1 MNSKQKNVLL
11 WNPISNHGHLNMYLE
26 LYADCLIQLGYNVLY
41 YADLDAEFEAYL
53 KVELPKLRSVEA
65 IVSTKNLKRWSF
77 SWVYFVGKNLT
88 IRTLKDF
95 FFSLGKTFLKTNT
108 SSGFVEFGVLTRKLK
123 ILKDS
128 DVVPDL
134 VVCMYLDMT
143 RLTKHSRQRLYNSR
157 IPWVGL
163 LFHPESLTNLTGFSK
178 NSWFQESTN
187 VGGIFFTDK
196 YIDEYQS
203 CARRN
208 QVFQVFPDASKF
220 RSLLGQ
226 SLPQEFSGLAKGR
239 RIIGLVGALD
249 GNKKLIGE
257 FLKLSTHPL
266 MNDFYFVLAG
276 EVYESSLDS
285 DVLEEV
291 RRLSG
296 SIQENL
302 FVYDKYIE
310 SELHYDSLVN
320 HVDILFACYKDFDSS
335 ANILAKSAI
344 FQKPVLVTSGTWI
357 GNLVEKYK
365 LGEAVLPFSMDNLIN
380 GILNISNQLDTDP
393 QNFGFKDYEFYV
405 SQENLRNH
413 LRDYLEEL
421 FTKEAIL

>member
-1 MNSKQKNVLL
+1 MNSKQKNILL

-41 YADLDAEFEAYL
+41 YADLEAEFEEYL

-65 IVSTKNLKRWSF
+65 IVTTKNLKRWSF
-77 SWVYFVGKNLT
+77 SWMYFVGKNLT
-88 IRTLKDF
+88 IRTFRDF
-95 FFSLGKTFLKTNT
+95 FFSLSRKFLKTN
-108 SSGFVEFGVLTRKLK
+108 SSRGFVEFGVLTRKLK

-128 DVVPDL
+128 NVVPDL
-134 VVCMYLDMT
+134 VVCMYLDMA
-143 RLTKHSRQRLYNSR
+143 RLTRHSRRMLYNSR

-163 LFHPESLTNLTGFSK
+163 LFHPEPLTNLTGFSK
-178 NSWFQESTN
+178 KSWFQESTN

-196 YIDEYQS
+196 YVDEYQS
-203 CARRN
+203 RARRN
-208 QVFQVFPDASKF
+208 QVFQVFPDATKF
-220 RSLLGQ
+220 RSSLGQ
-226 SLPQEFSGLAKGR
+226 RLPQEFSGLAKGR

-257 FLKLSTHPL
+257 FLKLSTYPL

-285 DVLEEV
+285 DVLEE
-291 RRLSG
+291 
-296 SIQENL
+296 
-302 FVYDKYIE
+302 
-310 SELHYDSLVN
+310 
-320 HVDILFACYKDFDSS
+320 
-335 ANILAKSAI
+335 
-344 FQKPVLVTSGTWI
+344 
-357 GNLVEKYK
+357 KYK

-380 GILNISNQLDTDP
+380 GILKISNELDTDP

-413 LRDYLEEL
+413 LRDYLEKL
-421 FTKEAIL
+421 STKEAIL

>member
-1 MNSKQKNVLL
+1 
-11 WNPISNHGHLNMYLE
+11 
-26 LYADCLIQLGYNVLY
+26 
-41 YADLDAEFEAYL
+41 
-53 KVELPKLRSVEA
+53 
-65 IVSTKNLKRWSF
+65 
-77 SWVYFVGKNLT
+77 
-88 IRTLKDF
+88 
-95 FFSLGKTFLKTNT
+95 
-108 SSGFVEFGVLTRKLK
+108 
-123 ILKDS
+123 
-128 DVVPDL
+128 
-134 VVCMYLDMT
+134 
-143 RLTKHSRQRLYNSR
+143 
-157 IPWVGL
+157 
-163 LFHPESLTNLTGFSK
+163 
-178 NSWFQESTN
+178 
-187 VGGIFFTDK
+187 
-196 YIDEYQS
+196 
-203 CARRN
+203 
-208 QVFQVFPDASKF
+208 
-220 RSLLGQ
+220 
-226 SLPQEFSGLAKGR
+226 LPQEFSGLAKGR

-249 GNKKLIGE
+249 GNKKLIRE

-320 HVDILFACYKDFDSS
+320 DIDILFACYKDFDSS
-335 ANILAKSAI
+335 ANILAKSAV

-365 LGEAVLPFSMDNLIN
+365 LGEAVLPFSIDNLIN

-393 QNFGFKDYEFYV
+393 QNFGFREYEFYV

-421 FTKEAIL
+421 FTKEEIL

>member
-1 MNSKQKNVLL
+1 
-11 WNPISNHGHLNMYLE
+11 
-26 LYADCLIQLGYNVLY
+26 
-41 YADLDAEFEAYL
+41 
-53 KVELPKLRSVEA
+53 
-65 IVSTKNLKRWSF
+65 
-77 SWVYFVGKNLT
+77 
-88 IRTLKDF
+88 
-95 FFSLGKTFLKTNT
+95 
-108 SSGFVEFGVLTRKLK
+108 
-123 ILKDS
+123 
-128 DVVPDL
+128 
-134 VVCMYLDMT
+134 
-143 RLTKHSRQRLYNSR
+143 
-157 IPWVGL
+157 L
-163 LFHPESLTNLTGFSK
+163 LFHPEALTNQTGFSK

-196 YIDEYQS
+196 YVDEYQS
-203 CARRN
+203 RARRN
-208 QVFQVFPDASKF
+208 QLFQVFPDATKF
-220 RSLLGQ
+220 RTSLAQ
-226 SLPQEFSGLAKGR
+226 KFPQEFSSLAKGR

-285 DVLEEV
+285 DVLEV
-291 RRLSG
+291 IRRLSG

-310 SELHYDSLVN
+310 SELLYDRFVKD
-320 HVDILFACYKDFDSS
+320 VDILFACYKDFDSS

-365 LGEAVLPFSMDNLIN
+365 LGEAVIPFSIDNLIN
-380 GILNISNQLDTDP
+380 GILNISNQLDRDP

-421 FTKEAIL
+421 LSKEAIL

>member
-1 MNSKQKNVLL
+1 MNSKQRNVLL

-26 LYADCLIQLGYNVLY
+26 LYADCLIQLGYKVLY
-41 YADLDAEFEAYL
+41 YADLDVEFEEYL
-53 KVELPKLRSVEA
+53 KVELPELKSVET
-65 IVSTKNLKRWSF
+65 IVTTKKLKRWSF
-77 SWVYFVGKNLT
+77 SWIYFVGKTLT
-88 IRTLKDF
+88 IRAFEDF
-95 FFSLGKTFLKTNT
+95 FFSLCRTFLKTNT
-108 SSGFVEFGVLTRKLK
+108 SRGFVEFGVLTRKLK

-128 DVVPDL
+128 NVVPDL
-134 VVCMYLDMT
+134 VVCMYLDMA
-143 RLTKHSRQRLYNSR
+143 RLTRHSRRSLYNTG
-157 IPWVGL
+157 IPWIGL

-178 NSWFQESTN
+178 ESWFQESTN
-187 VGGIFFTDK
+187 VGGVFFTDR
-196 YIDEYQS
+196 YVDEYQS
-203 CARRN
+203 LARQN
-208 QVFQVFPDASKF
+208 QVFQVFPDATKS
-220 RSLLGQ
+220 RRALGRP
-226 SLPQEFSGLAKGR
+226 LPQEFSSLAKGR

-249 GNKKLIGE
+249 GRKKLIGE

-266 MNDFYFVLAG
+266 LNDFYFVLAG

-285 DVLEEV
+285 DVLKEV

-302 FVYDKYIE
+302 FVLDKYIE
-310 SELHYDSLVN
+310 SELQYDSFVN
-320 HVDILFACYKDFDSS
+320 EVDILFACYKDFDSS

-365 LGEAVLPFSMDNLIN
+365 LGEAVLPFSMDNLIK
-380 GILNISNQLDTDP
+380 GILKISNQLDTEP
-393 QNFGFKDYEFYV
+393 QNFGFKDYEFYI

-413 LRDYLEEL
+413 LRDYLEVL